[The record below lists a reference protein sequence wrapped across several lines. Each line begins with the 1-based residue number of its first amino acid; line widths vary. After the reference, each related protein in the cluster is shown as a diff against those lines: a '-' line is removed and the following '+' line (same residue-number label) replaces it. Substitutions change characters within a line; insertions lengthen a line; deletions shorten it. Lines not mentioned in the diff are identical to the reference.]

1 MDSFSKLIDMIMKLI
16 VYITRRM
23 TYVDSPSKI
32 TGKEDIHNI
41 KKMNKSVARDGD
53 TENNTNGGRFDNRTE
68 CVIKIKIRLLR
79 ESLRNKPTFVS
90 INMMLTIFVLGGF
103 GTMYQVLLEER
114 TDILESIDACE

>member
-23 TYVDSPSKI
+23 AYVDSPNKI
-32 TGKEDIHNI
+32 TGKEDILNI

-53 TENNTNGGRFDNRTE
+53 TENNTNGGRFDNRTK

-90 INMMLTIFVLGGF
+90 INMTLTIFVLGGF

-114 TDILESIDACE
+114 TDILESIGAC